1 MLTSSSSQ
9 QGFSL
14 LEFLIALVLLTI
26 GILTFAQAEIT
37 ALRDT
42 QTAYLQTT
50 AQLQVTAIAD
60 QLRSCQGLASNCISR
75 EKTLWQSDNASLL
88 PQPVS
93 EVSPCRP
100 YCKIV
105 LRWAVV
111 TSNKAKLDSNKL
123 TISTQP

>member
-1 MLTSSSSQ
+1 MVAPASQ

-26 GILTFAQAEIT
+26 GILSFAQAEVS
-37 ALRDT
+37 ALRDA

-50 AQLQVTAIAD
+50 AQLQVAAIAD

-100 YCKIV
+100 YCKIA

-111 TSNKAKLDSNKL
+111 TNNKIKLDNNKL
-123 TISTQP
+123 TMSTQP